1 MFSTRA
7 ERLPGDR
14 ALRMYKYEPEQR
26 AEASLQIVAENTSDS
41 VHLAFDYRVSSCL
54 LQTETQTATVLCC
67 TVKPHDYNTKKFSS
81 LTYLVL
87 KRTIRT

>member
-26 AEASLQIVAENTSDS
+26 AEASLQIVAENTGPDS
-41 VHLAFDYRVSSCL
+41 VHLAFDYPV
-54 LQTETQTATVLCC
+54 
-67 TVKPHDYNTKKFSS
+67 
-81 LTYLVL
+81 LVL
-87 KRTIRT
+87 VLYRV

>member
-41 VHLAFDYRVSSCL
+41 VHLAFDYRV
-54 LQTETQTATVLCC
+54 
-67 TVKPHDYNTKKFSS
+67 
-81 LTYLVL
+81 
-87 KRTIRT
+87 